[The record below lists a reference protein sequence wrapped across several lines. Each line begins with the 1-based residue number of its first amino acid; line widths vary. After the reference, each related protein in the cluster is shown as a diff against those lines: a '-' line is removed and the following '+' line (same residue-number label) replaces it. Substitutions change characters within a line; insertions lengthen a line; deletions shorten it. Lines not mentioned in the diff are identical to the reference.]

1 MVIGWL
7 LKAAQTHLVDE
18 VAYLRAELRFE
29 RDRNARL
36 QDAFLSL
43 QTQAPIHTVAP
54 PASRTEDTSAQRLAE
69 DFRGVEDLRI
79 GEIPA

>member
-7 LKAAQTHLVDE
+7 IRKHTEHMVDE
-18 VAYLRAELRFE
+18 IAYLRSELRFE

-43 QTQAPIHTVAP
+43 QTHAPIHSVAP
-54 PASRTEDTSAQRLAE
+54 PSSREPDMGAEKLAA
-69 DFRGVEDLRI
+69 DFRGLEDLRI